1 METFVVAT
9 FERFYCLE
17 YLVVD
22 INHIHA
28 DSTVSS
34 FELPRDLG
42 DRGVSS
48 GMVVS
53 DTDMRLVP
61 DEYSRYFIN
70 VIDDVQIILT

>member
-1 METFVVAT
+1 MVAT

-42 DRGVSS
+42 DCGVSS

-53 DTDMRLVP
+53 DLV
-61 DEYSRYFIN
+61 N
-70 VIDDVQIILT
+70 LIDDAQMSLK